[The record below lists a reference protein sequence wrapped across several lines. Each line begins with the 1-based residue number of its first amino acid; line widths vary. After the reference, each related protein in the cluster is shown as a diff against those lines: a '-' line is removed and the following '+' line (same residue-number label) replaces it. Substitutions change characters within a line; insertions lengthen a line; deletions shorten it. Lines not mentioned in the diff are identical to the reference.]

1 MSVWIQNL
9 QMALE
14 TKPVVIVNGNVRD
27 HYIDGEGVINKRPGE
42 EFGNLTFIQSLCF
55 ATPVL
60 N

>member
-14 TKPVVIVNGNVRD
+14 TKPVVIVHGNVRD

-42 EFGNLTFIQSLCF
+42 
-55 ATPVL
+55 
-60 N
+60 